1 MMHNES
7 GVGKLDLSLGFGFG
21 LGLRLTLGSVSDI

>member
-21 LGLRLTLGSVSDI
+21 LGLRLTLGSVLDI

>member
-1 MMHNES
+1 MHNES